1 MFSVLEEVMKN
12 THRFNFFCFLLKVWS
27 QFGLGDS
34 WELAYISAGLRT
46 KHFNVFFRDSWGNLR
61 GMKITS
67 RTPQAPCEFSH
78 YCLLQCQNTGSDPEF
93 LDLIFYFI
101 FWELLLV
108 IFYWKC
114 LGLVQNWDH
123 WFSGINGNKW
133 QKYWSITG
141 RKKPEK

>member
-34 WELAYISAGLRT
+34 WELTYISAGLRT
-46 KHFNVFFRDSWGNLR
+46 KHFNAFFRDSWGNLH

-78 YCLLQCQNTGSDPEF
+78 YCLLECQNTGSDPEF
-93 LDLIFYFI
+93 LDLIFFLFFGNYYWLFFI
-101 FWELLLV
+101 GNV
-108 IFYWKC
+108 
-114 LGLVQNWDH
+114 WD
-123 WFSGINGNKW
+123 WFKIGIID
-133 QKYWSITG
+133 SV
-141 RKKPEK
+141 EKMAINDRNTDL